1 MRILE
6 SLLLIWPKTALSRRG
21 NPFPLVADIIQQD
34 RNIAYAETRVMPQ
47 VFAFFRRYAM
57 FCMGNMGWK
66 RRVWRGYESLGSEIE
81 FCNTLRER
89 QITFKWL
96 NEAYTTIVK

>member
-1 MRILE
+1 
-6 SLLLIWPKTALSRRG
+6 LI
-21 NPFPLVADIIQQD
+21 ADIIQQD
-34 RNIAYAETRVMPQ
+34 RQNPATTNRVMPLA
-47 VFAFFRRYAM
+47 FAFFKRYAM

-89 QITFKWL
+89 QIAFKWL
-96 NEAYTTIVK
+96 NEAYTTIVKIIFKIKLSNKFKAVSLLCQVGI